1 MLGDTVSHYR
11 ILEKLGGGG
20 MGVVYKA
27 EDKLLGR
34 MVALKFLPEELARDP
49 QALERFQREARA
61 ASALDHP
68 NICTIYEIGEHAGQ
82 PFIAMQYLQG
92 CTLAHLVLGRPM
104 KAAAL
109 VELGIQMADALEAAH
124 TQGIIHR
131 DIKPANIFVT
141 DRGQAKILDFG
152 LAKLAVPRR
161 TVAEAVAA
169 ATVGTTDE
177 MLTSPG
183 TAVGTVAYMSP
194 EQARGEELDART
206 DLFSFGAL
214 LYEMATGTLPFR
226 GHTSAVIFDAI
237 LNRIPTDPLRL
248 NPDVPPQLD
257 EIITKALEKDRRL
270 RYQTASDLRAD
281 LARLKRDTESG
292 HALQASEPTELATL
306 GESAPPALASGPK
319 PASST
324 ASVSPGNVP
333 VMARGKWLIVAV
345 AAIALAV
352 FAADSLWMARRRA
365 ALKPAANPHQV
376 LAVLYFSNLS
386 QDPALNWLDSGLT
399 DMLTTNLAQ
408 VKGLE
413 VLSTDR
419 VLGAVR
425 RVNSGNGPLDPAQAQ
440 SVARDVGAQA
450 YITGALLKIGP
461 TQLRLDLRVQD
472 TATGQIL
479 FSDKLEGR
487 DLQSIFS
494 LVDRLTDRIA
504 RNFLPAET
512 LPAKA
517 PAIEQ
522 TATSNVEAYHH
533 YQMGV
538 DYGRRF
544 LVADA
549 IRELKEAVRL
559 DPQFALAYMSLAS
572 QYEFEGDLRQADAI
586 QQQLD
591 GMQSRL
597 PRYEQMVYQS
607 RKARQS
613 GDSDALISSLQKLL
627 AEFPHDSE
635 NRGVL
640 AQTLTGAGRAQD
652 SLRVLREGLQID
664 PKAETLLNV
673 ESYTLAISGD
683 LAGALQDNDRYAALR
698 PTDPNPMD
706 SRGDILFIA
715 GRHDEAVAAYRKV
728 LEIRPD
734 FSDYV
739 DYLKLAIVYADQ
751 KKFDMANAAL
761 GSFAEHATPLHK
773 LYVPAI
779 GAQLQL
785 AHGDFEGAL
794 GNYGKAIKQLAR
806 AGEKR
811 TAGTLLLNYASLA
824 VMLDQA
830 PSALAFAQQQ
840 ALDGEE
846 APSVAFL
853 QAVTSNKAGE
863 EDALHRYTATHP
875 WESARSR
882 EFRRALIAASVA
894 DLRRDG
900 QAAVSSLAGFP
911 DYLNPGVLYT
921 RGRAHLLT
929 GDYAAAEQEFRL
941 AIMEERNLANYGLVL
956 QRLPAFTI
964 LAHRSLGELYQRT
977 GKQELAINEYQDF
990 LSYFENSRTRLP
1002 AVRET
1007 RQTLQSL
1014 MQQATP

>member
-1 MLGDTVSHYR
+1 VLGDTVSHYR

-206 DLFSFGAL
+206 DLFSFGAV

-440 SVARDVGAQA
+440 NVARDVGAQA

-487 DLQSIFS
+487 DLQSIFG

-586 QQQLD
+586 QQELD

>member
-1 MLGDTVSHYR
+1 MPDDQFPIGRTVSHYR
-11 ILEKLGGGG
+11 VLEKLGGGG
-20 MGVVYKA
+20 MGVVFRA
-27 EDKLLGR
+27 EDTKLR
-34 MVALKFLPEELARDP
+34 RFVALKFLPDGIAKDEAV
-49 QALERFQREARA
+49 LERFRREAQA
-61 ASALDHP
+61 ASALNHP
-68 NICTIYEIGEHAGQ
+68 NICTIYDIDESDGH
-82 PFIAMQYLQG
+82 PFIAMELLKG
-92 CTLAHLVLGRPM
+92 VTLKHKINGIPV
-104 KAAAL
+104 AL
-109 VELGIQMADALEAAH
+109 ETILSVGSEVADALDAAQS
-124 TQGIIHR
+124 QGIIHR

-141 DRGQAKILDFG
+141 ERGQAKILDFG
-152 LAKLAVPRR
+152 LAKLAPAKRA
-161 TVAEAVAA
+161 AEATAGS
-169 ATVGTTDE
+169 ATIGATQE
-177 MLTSPG
+177 LLTSPG

-194 EQARGEELDART
+194 EQARGEELDPRT
-206 DLFSFGAL
+206 DLFSFGAV
-214 LYEMATGTLPFR
+214 LYEMSTGVLPFR

-237 LNRIPTDPLRL
+237 LNRIPTNPLRL
-248 NPDVPPQLD
+248 NPDVPPKLD
-257 EIITKALEKDRRL
+257 EIITKALEKDRHL

-292 HALQASEPTELATL
+292 HALRAGEATQPAL
-306 GESAPPALASGPK
+306 PGESVPGDTPAARPVSSVL
-319 PASST
+319 PASSRT
-324 ASVSPGNVP
+324 VTT
-333 VMARGKWLIVAV
+333 MARGKWLIVAV

-365 ALKPAANPHQV
+365 ALRPATSPHKV

-386 QDPALNWLDSGLT
+386 QDPSLNWLDGGLT

-425 RVNSGNGPLDPAQAQ
+425 RVSAGNGALDPAQAQ
-440 SVARDVGAQA
+440 SVAHDAGAQA

-479 FSDKLEGR
+479 YSDKLEGQ
-487 DLQSIFS
+487 DLQSIFG

-504 RNFLPAET
+504 RNLLPAES
-512 LPAKA
+512 LPAK
-517 PAIEQ
+517 PPEIEQ
-522 TATSNVEAYHH
+522 AATSNVEAYRH

-549 IRELKEAVRL
+549 IRELKEAVGL

-572 QYEFEGDLRQADAI
+572 QYEFEGDLRQADEI
-586 QQQLD
+586 QKKLD
-591 GMQSRL
+591 RMQSRL

-613 GDSDALISSLQKLL
+613 GDPEALISSLQKLV

-635 NRGVL
+635 NRGWL
-640 AQTLTGAGRAQD
+640 AQTLTGNGWAQE
-652 SLRVLREGLQID
+652 SLQVLLEGLELD
-664 PKAETLLNV
+664 PRAETLLNV

-698 PTDPNPMD
+698 PTDPNPVD
-706 SRGDILFIA
+706 SRGDLLFIA

-739 DYLKLAIVYADQ
+739 DYLKLAIVYGDQ
-751 KKFDMANAAL
+751 KKFDMADAAL
-761 GSFAEHATPLHK
+761 GSFAEHASPLHK

-794 GNYGKAIKQLAR
+794 ESYGKAIKQLAR

-811 TAGTLLLNYASLA
+811 SAGMLLLNYVSLS
-824 VMLDQA
+824 VMLHQA
-830 PSALAFAQQQ
+830 PAALAFARQQ

-846 APSVAFL
+846 AGSVAFL
-853 QAVTSNKAGE
+853 QAVLGNAAAE
-863 EDALHRYTATHP
+863 AEALRQHAATHP
-875 WESARSR
+875 WESARSL

-894 DLRRDG
+894 DLRGDG
-900 QAAVSSLAGFP
+900 QAAMNSLAGFP
-911 DYLNPGVLYT
+911 NYLDPGVLYT
-921 RGRAHLLT
+921 RGTAHLLT
-929 GDYAAAEQEFRL
+929 GDYAAAEREFRL
-941 AIMEERNLANYGLVL
+941 VFLQERNLAKD
-956 QRLPAFTI
+956 RK
-964 LAHRSLGELYQRT
+964 S
-977 GKQELAINEYQDF
+977 
-990 LSYFENSRTRLP
+990 
-1002 AVRET
+1002 
-1007 RQTLQSL
+1007 
-1014 MQQATP
+1014 

>member
-206 DLFSFGAL
+206 DLFSFGAV

-487 DLQSIFS
+487 DLQSIFG

-586 QQQLD
+586 QQELD

>member
-1 MLGDTVSHYR
+1 VLGDTVSHYR

-206 DLFSFGAL
+206 DLFSFGAV

-487 DLQSIFS
+487 DLQSIFG

>member
-1 MLGDTVSHYR
+1 MLGETVSHYR

-104 KAAAL
+104 KTAAL
-109 VELGIQMADALEAAH
+109 VELGIQISDALEAAH

-206 DLFSFGAL
+206 DLFSFGAV

-292 HALQASEPTELATL
+292 HALQASDASPAAWP
-306 GESAPPALASGPK
+306 GESVPPPDTSGPR
-319 PASST
+319 PASS
-324 ASVSPGNVP
+324 APSVSPGKGP

-352 FAADSLWMARRRA
+352 FAADSLWMARRQA
-365 ALKPAANPHQV
+365 DLAPATNRHKV

-425 RVNSGNGPLDPAQAQ
+425 RVSSGDGPLDPAQAQ
-440 SVARDVGAQA
+440 SVAHDVGAQA

-522 TATSNVEAYHH
+522 TATSNVEAYRH

-544 LVADA
+544 LVTDA

-586 QQQLD
+586 QQKLD

-613 GDSDALISSLQKLL
+613 GDSDALISSLQKLI

-640 AQTLTGAGRAQD
+640 AQTLTGAGRTQD
-652 SLRVLREGLQID
+652 SLRVLREGLELD

-673 ESYTLAISGD
+673 ESYALAISGD
-683 LAGALQDNDRYAALR
+683 LAGALQDNDRYSALR
-698 PTDPNPMD
+698 PTDPNPLD

-761 GSFAEHATPLHK
+761 GSFAEHASPLHQ

-811 TAGTLLLNYASLA
+811 IAGALLLNYASLA
-824 VMLDQA
+824 VMLDKA
-830 PSALAFAQQQ
+830 PSALAFVQQQ

-846 APSVAFL
+846 AASVAFL
-853 QAVTSNKAGE
+853 QAVTGNTAGE
-863 EDALHRYTATHP
+863 EDALHRYDATHP
-875 WESARSR
+875 WESARSL

-894 DLRRDG
+894 DLRGDG

-921 RGRAHLLT
+921 RGRAHLLI
-929 GDYAAAEQEFRL
+929 GDYAASEREFRL
-941 AIMEERNLANYGLVL
+941 AIVEERNLANYGLVL

-990 LSYFENSRTRLP
+990 LSYFETSRTRLP
-1002 AVRET
+1002 AVGET

-1014 MQQATP
+1014 MQKATP

>member
-1 MLGDTVSHYR
+1 MLGETVSHYR

-104 KAAAL
+104 KTTAL
-109 VELGIQMADALEAAH
+109 VELGIQIADALEAAH

-206 DLFSFGAL
+206 DLFSFGAV

-237 LNRIPTDPLRL
+237 LNRVPTDPLRL

-292 HALQASEPTELATL
+292 HALRAGEATQP
-306 GESAPPALASGPK
+306 GESVPADTAAARPVSSAL
-319 PASST
+319 PASSGT
-324 ASVSPGNVP
+324 VTT
-333 VMARGKWLIVAV
+333 MARGKWLIVAV

-365 ALKPAANPHQV
+365 ALRPAASPHKV

-386 QDPALNWLDSGLT
+386 QDPSLNWLDGGLT

-425 RVNSGNGPLDPAQAQ
+425 RVSAGNGALDPAQAQ
-440 SVARDVGAQA
+440 SVAHDAGAQA

-479 FSDKLEGR
+479 YSDKLEGQ
-487 DLQSIFS
+487 DLQSIFG

-504 RNFLPAET
+504 RNLLPAES
-512 LPAKA
+512 LPAK
-517 PAIEQ
+517 PPEIEQ
-522 TATSNVEAYHH
+522 AATSNVEAYRH

-549 IRELKEAVRL
+549 IGELKEAVGL

-572 QYEFEGDLRQADAI
+572 QYEFEGDLRQADEI
-586 QQQLD
+586 QKKLD
-591 GMQSRL
+591 RMQSRL

-613 GDSDALISSLQKLL
+613 GDPEALISSLQKLV

-635 NRGVL
+635 NRGWL
-640 AQTLTGAGRAQD
+640 AQTLTGNGRAQE
-652 SLRVLREGLQID
+652 SLQVLREGLELD
-664 PKAETLLNV
+664 PRAETLLNV

-698 PTDPNPMD
+698 PTDPNPVD
-706 SRGDILFIA
+706 SRGDLLFIA

-739 DYLKLAIVYADQ
+739 DYLKLAIVYGDQ
-751 KKFDMANAAL
+751 KKFDMADAAL
-761 GSFAEHATPLHK
+761 GSFAEHASPLHK

-794 GNYGKAIKQLAR
+794 ESYGKAIKQLAR

-811 TAGTLLLNYASLA
+811 SAGMLLLNYVSLS
-824 VMLDQA
+824 VMLHQA
-830 PSALAFAQQQ
+830 PAALAFARQQ

-846 APSVAFL
+846 AGSVAFL
-853 QAVTSNKAGE
+853 QAVLGNAAAE
-863 EDALHRYTATHP
+863 AEALRQHAATHP
-875 WESARSR
+875 WESARSL

-894 DLRRDG
+894 DLRGDG
-900 QAAVSSLAGFP
+900 QAAMNSLAGFP
-911 DYLNPGVLYT
+911 NYLDPGVLYT
-921 RGRAHLLT
+921 RGTAHLLT
-929 GDYAAAEQEFRL
+929 GDYAAAEREFRL
-941 AIMEERNLANYGLVL
+941 VFLQERNLANYGLVL

-964 LAHRSLGELYQRT
+964 LTHRSLGELHQRT
-977 GKQELAINEYQDF
+977 GKQELAINEYQEF

-1002 AVRET
+1002 AVAET
-1007 RQTLQSL
+1007 RQALQRL
-1014 MQQATP
+1014 MQQGTP

>member
-206 DLFSFGAL
+206 DLFSFGAV

>member
-1 MLGDTVSHYR
+1 VLGETVSHYR

-34 MVALKFLPEELARDP
+34 MVALKFLPEELARDS

-104 KAAAL
+104 KTAAL
-109 VELGIQMADALEAAH
+109 VELGIQIADALEAAH

-206 DLFSFGAL
+206 DLFSFGAV

-306 GESAPPALASGPK
+306 GESAPPADAAGPG

-324 ASVSPGNVP
+324 GSVSPGKVP

-345 AAIALAV
+345 VAIALAV
-352 FAADSLWMARRRA
+352 FAADSLWMSRRRA
-365 ALKPAANPHQV
+365 ALKPGANPHQV

-440 SVARDVGAQA
+440 NVARDVGAQA

-472 TATGQIL
+472 TASGQIL

-487 DLQSIFS
+487 DLQSIFG

-522 TATSNVEAYHH
+522 TATSNVEAYRH

-613 GDSDALISSLQKLL
+613 GDSDALISSLQKLI

-640 AQTLTGAGRAQD
+640 AQTLTAAGRAQD

-698 PTDPNPMD
+698 PTDPNPLD

-761 GSFAEHATPLHK
+761 GSFAEHASPLHK

-785 AHGDFEGAL
+785 AQGDFEGAL

-806 AGEKR
+806 TGEKR
-811 TAGTLLLNYASLA
+811 IAGTLLLNYASLA
-824 VMLDQA
+824 VMLDKA

-863 EDALHRYTATHP
+863 EDALRRYTATHP
-875 WESARSR
+875 WESALSR

-894 DLRRDG
+894 DLRGDG

-911 DYLNPGVLYT
+911 DYLNSGVLYT
-921 RGRAHLLT
+921 RGTAHLLT
-929 GDYAAAEQEFRL
+929 GDYAAAERELRL
-941 AIMEERNLANYGLVL
+941 AIVEERNLANYGLVL

-1002 AVRET
+1002 AVGET
-1007 RQTLQSL
+1007 RQRLQSL
-1014 MQQATP
+1014 MHQATP